1 MLYIHK
7 HINMLPFTIPLLAF
21 LVATSGRKASAEDA
35 VAVSSFQEHFV
46 EFHNGD
52 VKLAGNLLLPDSESP
67 VPAVAFVHG
76 AGRQNR
82 EPYREVGEFFASQG
96 IAALIYDKRGAGQSG
111 GSYESHAPYENLVKD
126 AMAAVALLKQH
137 DAINQ
142 SQIGIWG
149 LSQGAYIGAASASRT
164 NDIKFVISAGASAA
178 DGMMTYYRD
187 NLFRRYG
194 LPQTLR
200 DIAEKNYLI
209 EQDLPWRNGFRLPSF
224 APRIYPPPNRYL
236 HPAWSRV
243 DQPVLAMWG
252 QLDQHVPVG
261 ESVAGLKNSLAYAD
275 NDKWTVIILPKA
287 NHDLGISETGELHR
301 KWRGYA
307 PGALETM
314 TEWAHRVL
322 DHPPQVDRMKHEGIA
337 PEAGVLSKLARYEK
351 LRWYGNATVQLV
363 LFVLFLISFLS
374 NAVTGAGG
382 CYRRLFHRQ
391 TNSTLKASGWV
402 VNFKRAICAFNLFI
416 LCAFSVVVV
425 AAIDQMRPNCPSILL
440 YLPLLGTVSTIA
452 TVSLVIVLAKTRRA
466 ADWAAAGRLRGVL
479 DTSALILFLPYLFYW
494 NLIGFHF

>member
-1 MLYIHK
+1 MIRK
-7 HINMLPFTIPLLAF
+7 HIHMLPFTIPFLAF
-21 LVATSGRKASAEDA
+21 LIATSGRKAIAGDA

-52 VKLAGNLLLPDSESP
+52 VKLAGSLLLPDSESP

-82 EPYREVGEFFASQG
+82 EPYREVGEFFATQG
-96 IAALIYDKRGAGQSG
+96 IAALIYDKRGTGQSG
-111 GSYESHAPYENLVKD
+111 GSYESYAPYENLVKD
-126 AMAAVALLKQH
+126 AMAAVALLRQH
-137 DAINQ
+137 HAINQ

-164 NDIKFVISAGASAA
+164 NDIKFVISVGASTA

-200 DIAEKNYLI
+200 DIAEKIYLI
-209 EQDLPWRNGFRLPSF
+209 EQDLPWRNGFRLPSL
-224 APRIYPPPNRYL
+224 APRIYPPPDRYL
-236 HPAWSRV
+236 HPAWSGV

-261 ESVAGLKNSLAYAD
+261 ESVAGLKNSLAHAG
-275 NDKWTVIILPKA
+275 NDCWTVVIQPKA

-307 PGALETM
+307 PGALKTM
-314 TEWAHRVL
+314 TEWVHRVL
-322 DHPPQVDRMKHEGIA
+322 DHTLQIDRMKQEGIA
-337 PEAGVLSKLARYEK
+337 PEAGVRSRLARYEN
-351 LRWYGNATVQLV
+351 LRWYGNVTVQSV
-363 LFVLFLISFLS
+363 LFVLFVISFLF
-374 NAVTGAGG
+374 NAAALLGS
-382 CYRRLFHRQ
+382 CCRKLFRRHP
-391 TNSTLKASGWV
+391 NSGLHVSDGV
-402 VNFKRAICAFNLFI
+402 VNFKRALCAFNLLI
-416 LCAFSVVVV
+416 LFAFSMVVVLV
-425 AAIDQMRPNCPSILL
+425 IDQIRPSCPRILL
-440 YLPLLGTVSTIA
+440 YLPLLGSISAIA
-452 TVSLVIVLAKTRRA
+452 TVALLLLLARSHRDEDSTLAMRLRRA
-466 ADWAAAGRLRGVL
+466 FDVL
-479 DTSALILFLPYLFYW
+479 CLILFVPYLLYW